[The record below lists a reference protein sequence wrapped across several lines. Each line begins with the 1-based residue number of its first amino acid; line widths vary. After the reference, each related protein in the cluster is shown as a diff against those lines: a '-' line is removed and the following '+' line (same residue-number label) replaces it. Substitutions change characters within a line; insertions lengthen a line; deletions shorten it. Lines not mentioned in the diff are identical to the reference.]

1 MIMKITLTTFLL
13 LTTIFFT
20 SPKTGVDSFVSH
32 EQNKD
37 DSLHVSSAF
46 PIKMGKV
53 SEAYIAAKR
62 HYIDSFYNK
71 NIKSPFYSGSFIV
84 VKNGRVLYEDYQG
97 YANAKTGQ
105 KIDATTPIHLASV
118 SKVLTCAAILRLV
131 QQDNIMLDQKV
142 TDWLPKF
149 PYPNTTIR
157 TLLNHRS
164 GLQHYSHFSG
174 LMKKRWD
181 RKKILTNTDV
191 YNLLVQNKFRLVTP
205 NDTHFDYCNT
215 NYIILALIIE
225 KATGLNY
232 RRAMQE
238 LVFKPLG
245 MKNSFVFNYDTDRE
259 TASKSYRGNNIFP
272 WDQFDNLYG
281 DKNIYSTPRD
291 LVKFDMGCY
300 SPDFIDQKLLQEAYH
315 GYSAGKLAKP
325 VKDYGL
331 GMRMR
336 FLPPT
341 GEKMIYHNG
350 WWHGNNTSFI
360 PVRKDTVTV
369 ICLGNKYSN
378 RPYSTLSMVSSLFY
392 KKKTEIETPVPTE
405 QELQE
410 LEKLGQ

>member
-1 MIMKITLTTFLL
+1 MKLTLITFILSTL
-13 LTTIFFT
+13 FFI
-20 SPKTGVDSFVSH
+20 SGPNAGLDAVDADN
-32 EQNKD
+32 QKPD
-37 DSLHVSSAF
+37 DSLFVTSTF
-46 PIKMGKV
+46 PIKMATV
-53 SEAYIAAKR
+53 SEVYIAEKR
-62 HYIDSFYNK
+62 HFIDSFYNK
-71 NIKSPFYSGSFIV
+71 NINSPFYSGGFIV
-84 VKNGRVLYEDYQG
+84 VKNGRVLYEDYKG
-97 YANAKTGQ
+97 YANVKTGQ
-105 KIDATTPIHLASV
+105 KIDAFTPIHLASV
-118 SKVLTCAAILRLV
+118 SKVLTSTAILRLV

-142 TDWLPKF
+142 TDWLPDF
-149 PYPNTTIR
+149 PYKTTTIR

-164 GLQHYSHFSG
+164 GLQHYANFPR

-181 RKKILTNTDV
+181 KRKILTNQDV
-191 YNLLVQNKFRLVTP
+191 FNLIVQNKFRLVTP

-215 NYIILALIIE
+215 NYVILALIIE

-232 RRAMQE
+232 RKAMQE

-245 MKNSFVFNYDTDRE
+245 MSNTFVFDYDTDKE

-291 LVKFDMGCY
+291 LVKFDLGTY
-300 SPDFIDQKLLQEAYH
+300 SADFIKPELMQEAYF
-315 GYSAGKLAKP
+315 GYSAGKVAKP
-325 VKDYGL
+325 IKDYGL

-350 WWHGNNTSFI
+350 WWHGNNTSFV
-360 PVRKDTVTV
+360 PVKKDTVTV
-369 ICLGNKYSN
+369 VCLGNKYSN

-410 LEKLGQ
+410 LEH

>member
-1 MIMKITLTTFLL
+1 MKITLIIFLL
-13 LTTIFFT
+13 SSLFYLS
-20 SPKTGVDSFVSH
+20 SPKTDWPSVGYN
-32 EQNKD
+32 QGNPN
-37 DSLHVSSAF
+37 DSLHVTSAF

-53 SEAYIAAKR
+53 TEEYIAEKR

-71 NIKSPFYSGSFIV
+71 NINSPFYSGGFIV
-84 VKNGRVLYEDYQG
+84 VKNGRVIYEDYKG
-97 YANAKTGQ
+97 YSNVRTGK
-105 KIDATTPIHLASV
+105 KIDAATPIHIASV
-118 SKVLTCAAILRLV
+118 SKVLTCTAILRLV

-149 PYPNTTIR
+149 PYKQATIR

-164 GLQHYSHFSG
+164 GLPHYANFPG
-174 LMKKRWD
+174 LMKKRWNK
-181 RKKILTNTDV
+181 KKILSNQDV
-191 YNLLVQNKFRLVTP
+191 LDLMVQNKFRLRTP

-232 RRAMQE
+232 RNAMKE
-238 LVFKPLG
+238 LIFKPLG
-245 MKNSFVFNYDTDRE
+245 MKNTYVFNYDTDRE
-259 TASKSYRGNNIFP
+259 TASKSYRGNTIFP

-291 LVKFDMGCY
+291 LVKFDLGTY
-300 SPDFIDQKLLQEAYH
+300 SPDFIKQELLQEAYY

-325 VKDYGL
+325 IKDYGL

-341 GEKMIYHNG
+341 GEKMLYHNG

-360 PVRKDTVTV
+360 PVKKDTVTV
-369 ICLGNKYSN
+369 VCLGNKYSN
-378 RPYSTLSMVSSLFY
+378 RPYAALSMVSSVFY
-392 KKKTEIETPVPTE
+392 KKKTEIEKPLPPETE
-405 QELQE
+405 CEE
-410 LEKLGQ
+410 

>member
-1 MIMKITLTTFLL
+1 MKITLITFLL
-13 LTTIFFT
+13 AIAYFFSSSKPEGEII
-20 SPKTGVDSFVSH
+20 SPMGQKP
-32 EQNKD
+32 D
-37 DSLHVSSAF
+37 DSLHVYSAF

-53 SEAYIAAKR
+53 SEAYIAEKR

-71 NIKSPFYSGSFIV
+71 NINSPFYSGAFIV

-97 YANAKTGQ
+97 FSNAKTGE
-105 KIDATTPIHLASV
+105 KVTATTPIHLASV
-118 SKVLTCAAILRLV
+118 SKVLTCTAILRLV

-142 TDWLPKF
+142 TDWLPRF

-157 TLLNHRS
+157 TLINHRS
-164 GLQHYSHFSG
+164 GLQHYSNFPG
-174 LMKKRWD
+174 LMKKNWNRS
-181 RKKILTNTDV
+181 KVLTNQDV
-191 YNLLVQNKFRLVTP
+191 FNLMVQNKFRLVTP
-205 NDTHFDYCNT
+205 NNTRFDYCNT

-238 LVFKPLG
+238 LIFKPLG
-245 MKNSFVFNYDTDRE
+245 MKNTFVLNYQTDTDRVC
-259 TASKSYRGNNIFP
+259 KSYKGNNVFP
-272 WDQFDNLYG
+272 WDQFDDLYG

-291 LVKFDMGCY
+291 LVKFDMGTY
-300 SPDFIDQKLLQEAYH
+300 SADFIKPELLQEAYF
-315 GYSAGKLAKP
+315 GYSSTTTEKP
-325 VKDYGL
+325 IKDYGL

-350 WWHGNNTSFI
+350 WWHGNHTSFV

-369 ICLGNKYSN
+369 VCLGNKYSN

-392 KKKTEIETPVPTE
+392 KKK
-405 QELQE
+405 
-410 LEKLGQ
+410 

>member
-1 MIMKITLTTFLL
+1 MKITLITFLL
-13 LTTIFFT
+13 STLFFFSGPNT
-20 SPKTGVDSFVSH
+20 ASDAVAMSEHKP
-32 EQNKD
+32 D
-37 DSLHVSSAF
+37 DSLHVASAF
-46 PIKMGKV
+46 PVKMGKV
-53 SEAYIAAKR
+53 SEAYIAEKR

-71 NIKSPFYSGSFIV
+71 NINSPFYSGGFIV
-84 VKNGRVLYEDYQG
+84 VKNGRVLYEDYKG

-118 SKVLTCAAILRLV
+118 SKVLTCTAILRLV
-131 QQDNIMLDQKV
+131 QQDNLMLDQKV

-164 GLQHYSHFSG
+164 GLQHYSNFPG

-181 RKKILTNTDV
+181 RKKILTNQDIL
-191 YNLLVQNKFRLVTP
+191 NLMVQNKFRLVTP
-205 NDTHFDYCNT
+205 NNTRFDYCNT

-245 MKNSFVFNYDTDRE
+245 MKNTFVFDYATDKD
-259 TASKSYRGNNIFP
+259 TASKSYKGNNIFP
-272 WDQFDNLYG
+272 WDQFDDLYG

-291 LVKFDMGCY
+291 LVKFDLATY
-300 SPDFIDQKLLQEAYH
+300 SPDFIRPELLQEAYF
-315 GYSAGKLAKP
+315 GYSAGTMAKP

-336 FLPPT
+336 FLPPNS
-341 GEKMIYHNG
+341 EKMIYHNG
-350 WWHGNNTSFI
+350 WWHGNNTSFV

-369 ICLGNKYSN
+369 VCLGNKYSN

-405 QELQE
+405 LELGE
-410 LEKLGQ
+410 

>member
-1 MIMKITLTTFLL
+1 MKITLISFILSLL
-13 LTTIFFT
+13 VCVS
-20 SPKTGVDSFVSH
+20 SPKNGRGSVNVNPH
-32 EQNKD
+32 NPD
-37 DSLHVSSAF
+37 DSLHVASAF
-46 PIKMGKV
+46 PIKMGTV
-53 SEAYIAAKR
+53 SEGYITEKR
-62 HYIDSFYNK
+62 HFIDSFYKK
-71 NIKSPFYSGSFIV
+71 NINSPFYSGGFIV

-97 YANAKTGQ
+97 YANVRTGQ
-105 KIDATTPIHLASV
+105 KIDKTTPIHLASV
-118 SKVLTCAAILRLV
+118 SKVLTCTAILRLV

-149 PYPNTTIR
+149 PYKETTIR

-164 GLQHYSHFSG
+164 GLQHYANFPG
-174 LMKKRWD
+174 LMKKRWNK
-181 RKKILTNTDV
+181 KKILSNQDV
-191 YNLLVQNKFRLVTP
+191 LDLLVQNKFRLKTP

-215 NYIILALIIE
+215 NYVILALIIE

-232 RRAMQE
+232 RQAMQE

-245 MKNSFVFNYDTDRE
+245 MTNTYVFNYDTDRE
-259 TASKSYRGNNIFP
+259 TASKSYRGSTIFP
-272 WDQFDNLYG
+272 WDQFDALYG

-291 LVKFDMGCY
+291 LVKFDLGTY
-300 SPDFIDQKLLQEAYH
+300 SADFIRPELMQEAYF

-325 VKDYGL
+325 IKDYGL

-341 GEKMIYHNG
+341 QEKMIYHNG
-350 WWHGNNTSFI
+350 WWHGNNTSFV
-360 PVRKDTVTV
+360 PVKKDTVTV
-369 ICLGNKYSN
+369 VCLGNKYSN

-410 LEKLGQ
+410 LEH